1 MLDLN
6 FFDEST
12 LLLLLL
18 LFLLFAMKNI
28 YIFWYN
34 CTVPTLCLFVL
45 EPILSHISSH
55 YLISLSFPMTFCNAL
70 ECKWSVWFDPL
81 ILHYL
86 TLASRITHYFWSVK
100 VQSNQAVSKHIKRS
114 INGFFFIQLSKFI
127 PVVFFQTGKPR
138 PENIK

>member
-18 LFLLFAMKNI
+18 LFLLFSMKNI

-70 ECKWSVWFDPL
+70 ECKCSVWFDPL

-86 TLASRITHYFWSVK
+86 TRASRITHYFWSVK